1 MAKKS
6 KYDIDAVRKK
16 IADKKSSG
24 APEGEFRVPRLASG
38 EVREYYFYILG
49 PFQKGDAILSGA
61 APDSMQDNEF
71 YVEHGFHFLGKKRR
85 GCPRINFGDE
95 CCHCDKGF
103 ELLDDLP
110 KSDENKDARS
120 SVIREFL
127 SRSSWAVNIYFPPLK
142 KNPEDL
148 RGKVKYY
155 DANKTV
161 NDIWHECLFKNDC
174 GDEEDPEAFGIF
186 YDEYDANL
194 FKLKVTCSHQNDYK
208 SSRFLAASKPIAVV
222 KGTEDPDEGRIQDIL
237 AKRHNLLEI
246 PAEVDLP
253 YLKDQISKLFDEGD
267 SSDDGFDEEE
277 VDEEVET
284 KPKKKKTTKK
294 KAKPPEE
301 ELEEEEEEVEEKS
314 KKKTTK
320 KKGPSMTAPTTSKK
334 KKKATKKKPADDD
347 EEEEDGIS
355 GELPAEE
362 EEEAPF
368 DGKETKE
375 AEEELEEAEDEAGED
390 EDEEEDDLESQVEDL
405 LKDLGDDDEDY

>member
-6 KYDIDAVRKK
+6 KYDIDAIRKK

-24 APEGEFRVPRLASG
+24 APESEFRVPRLAKD

-49 PFQKGDAILSGA
+49 PFQKGDAIAGGA
-61 APDSMQDNEF
+61 APEGMKEAEF
-71 YVEHGFHFLGKKRR
+71 SVEHGFHFLGKKRR
-85 GCPRINFGDE
+85 GCPRINLGEE
-95 CCHCDKGF
+95 CPSCDKGF
-103 ELLDDLP
+103 DLLDGLP

-120 SVIREFL
+120 SVIKEFL

-142 KNPEDL
+142 KNPEEL

-161 NDIWHECLFKNDC
+161 NDIWMECLFRDDC

-208 SSRFLAASKPIAVV
+208 QSKFLAKSKPIAVI
-222 KGTEDPDEGRIQDIL
+222 KDSDNEPDEDKIQDIL

-253 YLKDQISKLFDEGD
+253 YLNDYIAKLFDEGD
-267 SSDDGFDEEE
+267 ASDDGFDEEE
-277 VDEEVET
+277 VDEEVEA

-294 KAKPPEE
+294 KAKKAPEEE
-301 ELEEEEEEVEEKS
+301 ELEEEEEAVEEKP
-314 KKKTTK
+314 KKKKAK

-334 KKKATKKKPADDD
+334 KAKKKPADEEE

-355 GELPAEE
+355 GELPAEDE
-362 EEEAPF
+362 EEAEEAPF
-368 DGKETKE
+368 AEE
-375 AEEELEEAEDEAGED
+375 AEEEAEEESDDEE
-390 EDEEEDDLESQVEDL
+390 EEEDDLESQVEDL
-405 LKDLGDDDEDY
+405 LKDLGDDDEEY